1 LLRRGGAGQFD
12 VWIQSEAALWLQS
25 AAEENRTI
33 YAKVVERA
41 GNLDLGLEI
50 EVGIGELLALT

>member
-12 VWIQSEAALWLQS
+12 VWKQSDAALWLQS

>member
-1 LLRRGGAGQFD
+1 
-12 VWIQSEAALWLQS
+12 LWLQS